1 MTVVGWAKR
10 SVPTI
15 AKRWARRSAP
25 LPTLQLQLP
34 RITKR
39 KRRHAAGVLVE
50 DQGAG
55 DRRLG
60 ALAAIFAF
68 AEPAVDADR
77 RALGF
82 FQIHSAGVDQAGC
95 MANFT
100 AEPDGKTRLRLR
112 MRRHRP

>member
-1 MTVVGWAKR
+1 MVSSAATPRVSNHEAVGCAN
-10 SVPTI
+10 
-15 AKRWARRSAP
+15 
-25 LPTLQLQLP
+25 LLQPSHLP
-34 RITKR
+34 RIAESER
-39 KRRHAAGVLVE
+39 GHAAGVLVK

-60 ALAAIFAF
+60 SMSAVLAC

-82 FQIHSAGVDQAGC
+82 FQIHSGGVDQTRR

-100 AEPDGKTRLRLR
+100 AEPNCKTRLRLSVR
-112 MRRHRP
+112 ARLAR